1 MAQITRAA
9 VRAHP
14 FEILVAD
21 TATRIPID
29 RAEFFEGPGQQ
40 HYRLLSYLA
49 HQFNGQTIIDIG
61 THKGSSAAALSTN
74 PKNHIHS
81 FDIERKVPLPDVS
94 NCTFHLANL
103 WDPATR
109 RFWAPKILG
118 AAMIVLD
125 IDPHDGFLE
134 LDFYKWLRDN
144 KYQGLVVCDDIWYF
158 KGMRDSFW
166 FEIPTEH
173 KLDITPLGHWSGTGV
188 IAFEP
193 QHWVGSWET
202 FQGLQVL
209 GARRPPSP
217 WTVVTAYFDLTRMP
231 DATGAIKARDRA
243 HYFKSARATFA
254 LDQPLVVYCD
264 PDAVEEL
271 RALRPE
277 RLLHKTKFIPVDF
290 ESLPLTR
297 CRAKIAENRKR
308 HPTTDPRNTPS
319 YYLLCMARY
328 ALIKRTIAENPFGS
342 THFAW
347 LNICIERMGFKNV
360 AHLEDVFL
368 GPPRDKVSTTYIHY
382 IPHIETKNPAFYFA
396 NGGRCSLCSGFFT
409 GRAQEFREFCDK
421 VEIQFMKYLEAGY
434 GHADEQLF
442 SPVYFENRHLFEVY
456 FGDYQQ
462 MITNYRATHENPEI
476 TINYIIKKAF
486 AAGDRETCAAACAFL
501 MRSAQEKWVSLT
513 NDQLTMIGGHLV
525 RCIEP
530 PSRQEPLQ
538 ASGATA
544 GPVPVGDLVKKSM

>member
-14 FEILVAD
+14 FEILVAES
-21 TATRIPID
+21 ATKIPID

-81 FDIERKVPLPDVS
+81 FDIERKVPLSDLS

-109 RFWAPKILG
+109 RFWAPTILG
-118 AAMIVLD
+118 AALIVLD

-134 LDFYKWLRDN
+134 MDLYKWLRDN
-144 KYQGLVVCDDIWYF
+144 NYRGLVVCDDIWYF

-173 KLDITPLGHWSGTGV
+173 KLDITALGHWSGTGV

-193 QHWVGSWET
+193 QYWVGSWET
-202 FQGLQVL
+202 FQGLQVP
-209 GARRPPSP
+209 GARRPSGTGP
-217 WTVVTAYFDLTRMP
+217 WTVVTAYFDLTRMS
-231 DATGAIKARDRA
+231 DASPAIKARDRR
-243 HYFKSARATFA
+243 HYFQSARATFA

-277 RLLHKTKFIPVDF
+277 RLMSKTRFIPVDF
-290 ESLPLTR
+290 ETLPLTR
-297 CRAKIAENRKR
+297 YRNLIAENRKR
-308 HPTTDPRNTPS
+308 HPSKDPRNTPS

-328 ALIKRTIAENPFGS
+328 ALIKRTIVENPFGS

-360 AHLEDVFL
+360 AHLDDVFL
-368 GPPRDKVSTTYIHY
+368 GPPRDKVSTAYINY

-421 VEIQFMKYLEAGY
+421 VEAQFMKYLEAGH

-442 SPVYFENRHLFEVY
+442 SPVYFENRHLFDLY

-476 TINYIIKKAF
+476 TIENIVKKSF
-486 AAGDRETCAAACAFL
+486 AAGDRDTCAAACCFL
-501 MRSAQEKWVSLT
+501 MRSAQEGWLKFS
-513 NDQLTMIGGHLV
+513 NEQLTVVGSFLV
-525 RCIEP
+525 HCV
-530 PSRQEPLQ
+530 QNQ

-544 GPVPVGDLVKKSM
+544 GTVTGDLVKKSM